1 MTEQE
6 TGDNVAG
13 EGSRALTLDHSARLA
28 GGFRWVEQRLFE
40 VMGKWSLTYPDPS
53 VQIFLDTHSLRH
65 GWHADLWRDRL
76 PVMAGSD
83 PDAWTRPP
91 GATAEL
97 FDRLG
102 AEVGEDGS
110 GGEADPEGSAVVG
123 LAGLYRVVLPRLM
136 TTYALRQELATPVA
150 DGPALRVLS
159 LVMRD
164 DLEEWLAG
172 ERLVEAQLDRRD
184 LVERAHRF
192 QAELEAMVVGTA
204 PAPGLFAL

>member
-53 VQIFLDTHSLRH
+53 VQIFLDTYSLRH

-83 PDAWTRPP
+83 PDAWTRPL
-91 GATAEL
+91 GATAALAHPQDGLLADRATTHVEL
-97 FDRLG
+97 
-102 AEVGEDGS
+102 
-110 GGEADPEGSAVVG
+110 
-123 LAGLYRVVLPRLM
+123 LM
-136 TTYALRQELATPVA
+136 LVF
-150 DGPALRVLS
+150 VS
-159 LVMRD
+159 L
-164 DLEEWLAG
+164 
-172 ERLVEAQLDRRD
+172 
-184 LVERAHRF
+184 
-192 QAELEAMVVGTA
+192 
-204 PAPGLFAL
+204 